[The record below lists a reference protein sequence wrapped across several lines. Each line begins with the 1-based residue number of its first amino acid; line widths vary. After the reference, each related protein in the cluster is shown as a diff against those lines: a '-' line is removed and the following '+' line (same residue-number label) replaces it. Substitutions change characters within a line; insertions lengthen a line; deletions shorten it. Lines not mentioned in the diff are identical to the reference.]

1 MSPLTCVG
9 RLSEDLLGV
18 MIGSWSW
25 KMQVRISGVATMT
38 MGAVFFEV
46 TVLFSEDESC
56 LMSRPCRVL
65 VCST

>member
-1 MSPLTCVG
+1 MCVG

-46 TVLFSEDESC
+46 TVLFSDVTVTTTVS
-56 LMSRPCRVL
+56 L
-65 VCST
+65 T